1 MKFTYFSYC
10 RYHFTKEFIITQIK
24 ETLPNFISYLS
35 WFTGFTCLCSCNV
48 ICWLDACINCRYY
61 EGTSNVAPPDIYL
74 FETIRL
80 FLTSHTCFGK
90 NSVVDKFPRVIH
102 ECRLFCQDPS
112 PYTVISN
119 TLSFLSTDIFESVLV
134 SSISNP
140 DY

>member
-1 MKFTYFSYC
+1 MLHFCFNMKFTYFSYC
-10 RYHFTKEFIITQIK
+10 RYHFTKEFIIIQIK

-61 EGTSNVAPPDIYL
+61 EGTSNVALPDIYL

-90 NSVVDKFPRVIH
+90 NSVVDAFPRVMTWMLMSWYNAWLH
-102 ECRLFCQDPS
+102 TDQDAS
-112 PYTVISN
+112 WIS
-119 TLSFLSTDIFESVLV
+119 SDASEWF
-134 SSISNP
+134 
-140 DY
+140 YAG